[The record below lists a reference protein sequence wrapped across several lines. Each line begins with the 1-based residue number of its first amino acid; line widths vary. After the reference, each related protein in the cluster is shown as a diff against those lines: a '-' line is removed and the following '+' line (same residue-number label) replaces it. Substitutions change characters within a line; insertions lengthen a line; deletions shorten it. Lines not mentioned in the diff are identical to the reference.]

1 MSNVVLTVRGVQ
13 PRRVESRPRI
23 SRLLSKTLLVQVL
36 SDVPNKLQR
45 LATVHHGKHEVAF
58 AAGEGLGATL
68 GGSLYSR
75 IRAVELGCKKKRDRR
90 ISQGHERLV

>member
-1 MSNVVLTVRGVQ
+1 MRGVP

-23 SRLLSKTLLVQVL
+23 SRLLPKPLLVQIL

-58 AAGEGLGATL
+58 AAGEGVGATL
-68 GGSLYSR
+68 GSGLYCR

-90 ISQGHERLV
+90 ISQGHKYLA